1 MVSIFRLLISQKEH
15 MNIWFD
21 ISNSPHVNMWK
32 GMIADLKS
40 QGHHVTIT
48 SRPLSN
54 TLHLLDQLNIQHTVV
69 GTHYGKNMLM
79 KVIGFPVRIFQLW
92 IYLKNKNIDLAV
104 SQSSFH
110 SPLVAFLLGTPSI
123 YTNDNEHAKGNI
135 PAFLF
140 ASSIFIPESMKFT
153 LLLKFFRFKVQIYPG
168 IKEGIYLWESAQNIN
183 ILRKLKTS
191 KLSRIYVRPEPST
204 AQYYIGKLNFM
215 DDLLKDL
222 DSKIP
227 VTVLTRN
234 NDQFKHYT
242 NAGFT
247 HISVPEQPISFQ
259 DIASE
264 CFLFIGAGGSM
275 TREMAIV
282 GVPTISVY
290 QDKLL
295 GVDEELV
302 NMGIMVHE
310 LHLDYPKLQKFI
322 TAYADK
328 PLDDTLMQ
336 KGKDAYEMIFSK
348 IVNYHN

>member
-1 MVSIFRLLISQKEH
+1 V
-15 MNIWFD
+15 
-21 ISNSPHVNMWK
+21 
-32 GMIADLKS
+32 
-40 QGHHVTIT
+40 
-48 SRPLSN
+48 
-54 TLHLLDQLNIQHTVV
+54 
-69 GTHYGKNMLM
+69 
-79 KVIGFPVRIFQLW
+79 
-92 IYLKNKNIDLAV
+92 
-104 SQSSFH
+104 
-110 SPLVAFLLGTPSI
+110 VAFLLSVPSI
-123 YTNDNEHAKGNI
+123 YTNDNEHAMGNI

-140 ASSIFIPESMKFT
+140 ATNIFIPESMKFT
-153 LLLKFFRFKVQIYPG
+153 PLLNLFRFKIHIYPG
-168 IKEGIYLWESAQNIN
+168 IKEGIYLWESAQTIN
-183 ILRKLKTS
+183 ILRKLRTS

-215 DDLLKDL
+215 DDLLKEL

-234 NDQFKHYT
+234 NDQLKHYS

-247 HISVPEQPISFQ
+247 SIAVSEKPLSFQ
-259 DIASE
+259 DIASD
-264 CFLFIGAGGSM
+264 CLLFIGAGGSM

-302 NMGIMVHE
+302 NMGTMVHE
-310 LHLDYPKLQKFI
+310 LQLDYPKIQTFI
-322 TAYADK
+322 TTYADK

-348 IVNYHN
+348 ITSYQN

>member
-1 MVSIFRLLISQKEH
+1 

-32 GMIADLKS
+32 GMITDLES
-40 QGHHVTIT
+40 RGHHVTIT

-54 TLHLLDQLNIQHTVV
+54 TVHLLNQLNIQHTII
-69 GTHYGKNMLM
+69 GTHYGKNILM
-79 KVIGFPVRIFQLW
+79 KIIGFPVRIFQLW
-92 IYLKNKNIDLAV
+92 RFLKNKNIDLAV

-110 SPLVAFLLGTPSI
+110 SPLVAFLLGTPSM

-140 ASSIFIPESMKFT
+140 ATNIFIPESMKFT
-153 LLLKFFRFKVQIYPG
+153 PLLKLFRFKIHIYPG
-168 IKEGIYLWESAQNIN
+168 IKEGIYLWESAQRIN
-183 ILRKLKTS
+183 ILRNQKES
-191 KLSRIYVRPEPST
+191 RLSRIYVRPEPST

-215 DDLLKDL
+215 DDLLRDL

-234 NDQFKHYT
+234 NEQLKHYS
-242 NAGFT
+242 NAGFEN
-247 HISVPEQPISFQ
+247 IVVPEQPLSFQ
-259 DIASE
+259 EIAAD
-264 CFLFIGAGGSM
+264 CLLFIGAGGSM

-302 NMGIMVHE
+302 NMGRMAHE
-310 LHLDYPKLQKFI
+310 LQLDYPKLKTFI
-322 TAYADK
+322 TTYADK

-348 IVNYHN
+348 IVNYQN